1 MLPLAGVRVLDLT
14 AVVLGPYASQM
25 LADYGADVI
34 KIEAPEGDTT
44 RYTGPTTETG
54 MGAIFLGVNRGKR
67 SVVLDLKREEARA
80 ALMRLVDTADVFMHS
95 IRPQKLADL
104 GADPATLLA
113 RNPRLVYAGLLGFG
127 EDGPYG
133 GLPAYDDIIQGLS
146 GCAALM
152 QRQTGEPQY
161 LPTVAAD
168 KISGL
173 FAANAIMAALVNRER
188 TGLGGYV
195 EVPMFESMVAFNLV
209 EHFYG
214 LHFDPPLSA
223 PGYPR
228 VLAPWRRPYRT
239 TDGYI
244 CALPYT
250 DAHWRRF
257 FIEAGRLE
265 LADDPRFASITERTQ
280 HIETLYEMA
289 AGIIGTRSTAEWLAT
304 FQALEIPASRI
315 NSLEDLPHDEHLRAT
330 AFFAT
335 LDDAK
340 LGRLRFPGVPVKFD
354 RERPPVRMP
363 PRLGEHTNEVL
374 RETRTPAP
382 PRSNPKA

>member
-95 IRPQKLADL
+95 IRPQKLVDL

>member
-1 MLPLAGVRVLDLT
+1 VLPLAGVRVLDLT

-188 TGLGGYV
+188 TSLGGYV

-382 PRSNPKA
+382 SRSNPKA

>member
-95 IRPQKLADL
+95 IRPQKLVDL

-363 PRLGEHTNEVL
+363 PRLGEHTSEVL